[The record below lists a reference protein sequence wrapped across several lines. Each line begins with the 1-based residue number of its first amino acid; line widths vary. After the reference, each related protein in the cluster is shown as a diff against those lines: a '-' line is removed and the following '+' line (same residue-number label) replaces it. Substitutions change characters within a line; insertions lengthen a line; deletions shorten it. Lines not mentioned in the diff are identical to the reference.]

1 MSKNPFTSV
10 TEVSRKIGKNYYDWS
25 HDYNFTG
32 KIGTIYPVFAKYCP
46 AGQSLSIDAIAGLQ
60 FMPMQFPVQSK
71 MKMKL
76 SVWRMPLRAMWK
88 DYTNLVSSQNQPD
101 VQKNYVAPY
110 IDFNHSGAYTDML
123 AVGGLCD
130 YLRIPVSIDSYPYF
144 YLNESAPIQVWDSLT
159 FDDFTP
165 TAGCDVEKDP
175 VFSPHVLGYNP
186 TKDAFQELYL
196 LHTAYSGVEN
206 DLMPGV
212 GTVRPYPVRFEYRMN
227 FSDLDLATSAFN
239 SLRACCVDF
248 TPPALV
254 TQCLQFITCATKKDN
269 DTHVVSGNY
278 CVKVGDIS
286 LDGNSVVISTP
297 SEFTGCMQ
305 NFKAGEYDHPYVC
318 LAVPN
323 SGWIFRGEQSVAGG
337 VRLIANSV
345 SFKVYADPQ
354 VCLNKDNSPYYDSSS
369 PDKEK
374 QLKLS
379 AYPFRMYE
387 AIYNAYIRYIRNNP
401 FKKDGKA
408 VYNEWL
414 PTMEGGADTTPYKL
428 YRCNWAA
435 DAYTTAVQSPQQGV
449 APVVGLSQ
457 ATVMNEDGTGRVIPA
472 ITTEDGRTYGIEF
485 KANEFG
491 LEGVDYT
498 ELGTGAK
505 VAPVYS
511 MYALAQSG
519 ISIEDFR
526 MTNAYQRYLELNMM
540 RGYSYK
546 QIVEGRF
553 EVNVK
558 YDSLLMPEFCGGMTR
573 DVYMSGVQQ
582 NVEQNDGLGTYVG
595 SLGSEAGL
603 AGCRGELGNKIKVY
617 CDEASYVM
625 VLAYVVPQSIYSQ
638 VCPKDFLYRDLLDA
652 WSPEFDQ
659 IGFQPI
665 KYSELCP
672 LQAWTAGHDN
682 LQETFGFQ
690 RPWHEYCE
698 VLDASVGLFNT
709 EMRNFLMHRQFNVVP
724 VLGEKFTTVNPES
737 VDHVFSVTEFTDKY
751 FGQIHF
757 TIDVKSPVS
766 RVVIPSLE

>member
-1 MSKNPFTSV
+1 MAKNPFISV
-10 TEVSRKIGKNYYDWS
+10 SDVTRKIGKNYYDWS

-46 AGQSLSIDAIAGLQ
+46 AGTSLSMDAIAGLQ

-71 MKMKL
+71 MKLKL
-76 SVWRMPLRAMWK
+76 SFWRMPLRAMWK

-101 VQKNYVAPY
+101 VQKNYVAPF

-130 YLRIPVSIDSYPYF
+130 YLRIPCVLRSSLYNAVQSNMNPSQGSLIQCSIGPFVVGTSITFASVDQPTVGVNVEPTRAYAIEIPADI
-144 YLNESAPIQVWDSLT
+144 APETS
-159 FDDFTP
+159 P
-165 TAGCDVEKDP
+165 TA
-175 VFSPHVLGYNP
+175 
-186 TKDAFQELYL
+186 
-196 LHTAYSGVEN
+196 
-206 DLMPGV
+206 
-212 GTVRPYPVRFEYRMN
+212 
-227 FSDLDLATSAFN
+227 
-239 SLRACCVDF
+239 
-248 TPPALV
+248 
-254 TQCLQFITCATKKDN
+254 LQFLGKIRFLSAQAASNAMTALGSNLGSFFQLKVLAVAGTGSKM
-269 DTHVVSGNY
+269 VVSGWLEY
-278 CVKVGDIS
+278 KLR
-286 LDGNSVVISTP
+286 LDGDTIYLECDPGKFVGLLQGFAETNRPKLYVLFPNREYV
-297 SEFTGCMQ
+297 FT
-305 NFKAGEYDHPYVC
+305 Y
-318 LAVPN
+318 PN
-323 SGWIFRGEQSVAGG
+323 SDYAKTTPLWVQGDC
-337 VRLIANSV
+337 RLWSDGYVPVDKNS
-345 SFKVYADPQ
+345 
-354 VCLNKDNSPYYDSSS
+354 SPFYDSSS
-369 PDKEK
+369 ENSQYQKA
-374 QLKLS
+374 LS

-401 FKKDGKA
+401 FKKNGKA

-428 YRCNWAA
+428 HRCNWAA

-457 ATVMNEDGTGRVIPA
+457 ATVLGEDGVSRVVPA
-472 ITTEDGRTYGIEF
+472 ITTEDGKSYGIEF

-505 VAPVYS
+505 VAPVHS
-511 MYALAQSG
+511 MYSLAQSG
-519 ISIEDFR
+519 ISIDDFR

-558 YDSLLMPEFCGGMTR
+558 YDDLLMPEFCGGMTR
-573 DVYMSGVQQ
+573 DVFMSGVQQ
-582 NVEQNDGLGTYVG
+582 NVEDNGGSGTYVG
-595 SLGSEAGL
+595 SLGSEAGV
-603 AGCRGELGNKIKVY
+603 AGCRGELGHKVKIY
-617 CDEASYVM
+617 CDEPSYVM

-638 VCPKDFLYRDLLDA
+638 ICPKDFLYRDLLDA

-665 KYSELCP
+665 RASELFP
-672 LQAWTAGHDN
+672 VQQFAFDKSGIDN
-682 LQETFGFQ
+682 IFGFQ
-690 RPWHEYCE
+690 RPWYEYCE
-698 VLDASVGLFNT
+698 VPDASVGLFNT
-709 EMRNFLMHRQFNVVP
+709 ELSNFLMHRVFSGVP
-724 VLGEKFTTVNPES
+724 QLGEKFTTVNHES
-737 VDHVFSVTEFTDKY
+737 VDHVFSVTEFTDKF

-757 TIDVKSPVS
+757 SIDVKSPVS

>member
-10 TEVSRKIGKNYYDWS
+10 SDVTRKIGKNYYDWS

-46 AGQSLSIDAIAGLQ
+46 AGQSLSIDAVAGLQ

-71 MKMKL
+71 MKLKL
-76 SVWRMPLRAMWK
+76 SFWRMPLRAMWK

-130 YLRIPVSIDSYPYF
+130 YLRIPVTLSLPAHHYASDPVYVKSGFSVYEGAVCSTWQPNSVLKKTRYATPAGSCSKPTRGAFGVLYF
-144 YLNESAPIQVWDSLT
+144 PSSETPVPELSSSSNKISLT
-159 FDDFTP
+159 FDFGSFEERNNFNTCVNQNISESKVAISYYEAASNSFTVSTIYKCVGSHLVSNEKRVVVDFLYSSGSLKYDRSKSLSVLLGFP
-165 TAGCDVEKDP
+165 NSDFVFNISANPSTADSFFKAEFVSFVCDVPE
-175 VFSPHVLGYNP
+175 
-186 TKDAFQELYL
+186 
-196 LHTAYSGVEN
+196 
-206 DLMPGV
+206 
-212 GTVRPYPVRFEYRMN
+212 
-227 FSDLDLATSAFN
+227 
-239 SLRACCVDF
+239 SLNLTRE
-248 TPPALV
+248 T
-254 TQCLQFITCATKKDN
+254 
-269 DTHVVSGNY
+269 
-278 CVKVGDIS
+278 
-286 LDGNSVVISTP
+286 
-297 SEFTGCMQ
+297 
-305 NFKAGEYDHPYVC
+305 
-318 LAVPN
+318 
-323 SGWIFRGEQSVAGG
+323 
-337 VRLIANSV
+337 
-345 SFKVYADPQ
+345 
-354 VCLNKDNSPYYDSSS
+354 SPYFDSSAN
-369 PDKEK
+369 D
-374 QLKLS
+374 QAQRLKLS

-387 AIYNAYIRYIRNNP
+387 AIYNSYIRYVRNNP
-401 FKKDGKA
+401 FKKDGKP

-414 PTMEGGADTTPYKL
+414 PTMDGGADKTPYKL

-457 ATVMNEDGTGRVIPA
+457 AIVTSEDGVSRVIPA
-472 ITTEDGRTYGIEF
+472 ITTEDGRSYGLEYTSD
-485 KANEFG
+485 EFG
-491 LEGVDYT
+491 LTGVDYT
-498 ELGTGAK
+498 ELGTVAK
-505 VAPVYS
+505 VAPVHS
-511 MYALAQSG
+511 MYSLASSG

-558 YDSLLMPEFCGGMTR
+558 YDDLLIPEFCGGMTR
-573 DVYMSGVQQ
+573 DVFMSGVQQ
-582 NVEQNDGLGTYVG
+582 NVEDNGGSGTYIG
-595 SLGSEAGL
+595 SLGSEAGV
-603 AGCRGELGNKIKVY
+603 AGCRGDLGHKVKIY

-625 VLAYVVPQSIYSQ
+625 CLAYVVPQSIYSQ

-665 KYSELCP
+665 KFSEISP
-672 LQAWTAGHDN
+672 VQAWNISKASLN
-682 LQETFGFQ
+682 ETFGFQ
-690 RPWHEYCE
+690 RPWYENCE

-709 EMRNFLMHRQFNVVP
+709 ELRNFLMHRVYSGIPQ
-724 VLGEKFTTVNPES
+724 LSQAFTTVNSES
-737 VDHVFSVTEFTDKY
+737 VDHVFSVTEFTDKF

-757 TIDVKSPVS
+757 SIDVKSPVS

>member
-1 MSKNPFTSV
+1 MAKNPFTSV
-10 TEVSRKIGKNYYDWS
+10 SDVTRKIGKNYYDWS

-46 AGQSLSIDAIAGLQ
+46 AGQSLSIDTVAGLQ

-76 SVWRMPLRAMWK
+76 SFWRMPLRAMWK
-88 DYTNLVSSQNQPD
+88 DYTNLVSSQNHPD
-101 VQKNYVAPY
+101 VQRDYVAPY

-123 AVGGLCD
+123 AVGGMCD
-130 YLRIPVSIDSYPYF
+130 YLRIPVTQNIRSFESYSF
-144 YLNESAPIQVWDSLT
+144 TSTLIGSQKNYLKKANVDCVHFVKGSQINFGVFDEAPT
-159 FDDFTP
+159 
-165 TAGCDVEKDP
+165 
-175 VFSPHVLGYNP
+175 
-186 TKDAFQELYL
+186 
-196 LHTAYSGVEN
+196 
-206 DLMPGV
+206 
-212 GTVRPYPVRFEYRMN
+212 
-227 FSDLDLATSAFN
+227 
-239 SLRACCVDF
+239 
-248 TPPALV
+248 
-254 TQCLQFITCATKKDN
+254 
-269 DTHVVSGNY
+269 
-278 CVKVGDIS
+278 
-286 LDGNSVVISTP
+286 STP
-297 SEFTGCMQ
+297 SGSAIMRLANTGSYLPRKSKELLVSDVEVKIPFSSNDAAAAFVALYNKTYGTECAFQCFSGTYVQGQSYHLANKPSSDSTIELAADNFTVTLR
-305 NFKAGEYDHPYVC
+305 FKDVYLNPVDAPLADSGEIELFVKFPLDNSAAFVQVTPGDYSTTSLDIDFPTISLIC
-318 LAVPN
+318 GSTTLPLA
-323 SGWIFRGEQSVAGG
+323 
-337 VRLIANSV
+337 
-345 SFKVYADPQ
+345 
-354 VCLNKDNSPYYDSSS
+354 KDISPYYDSSS
-369 PDKEK
+369 PNKDK

-401 FKKDGKA
+401 FKKNGKA
-408 VYNEWL
+408 VYNDWL
-414 PTMEGGADTTPYKL
+414 PTMDGGADATPYRL

-435 DAYTTAVQSPQQGV
+435 DAYTTSVQSPQQGV

-457 ATVMNEDGTGRVIPA
+457 ATVVGDDGISRVVPA
-472 ITTEDGRTYGIEF
+472 VTTEDGKSYGIEF
-485 KANEFG
+485 KANEYG

-505 VAPVYS
+505 VAPVHS
-511 MYALAQSG
+511 MYDLTQSG

-558 YDSLLMPEFCGGMTR
+558 YDDLLMPEFCGGMTR
-573 DVYMSGVQQ
+573 DVFMSGVQQ
-582 NVEQNDGLGTYVG
+582 NVEDNGGSGTYIG
-595 SLGSEAGL
+595 SLGSEAGV
-603 AGCRGELGNKIKVY
+603 AGCRGELGNKVKIY
-617 CDEASYVM
+617 CDEPSYVM

-672 LQAWTAGHDN
+672 VESWNTSPDDVN
-682 LQETFGFQ
+682 KTFGFQ

-709 EMRNFLMHRQFNVVP
+709 EMRNFLMHRVFASVP
-724 VLGEKFTTVNPES
+724 QLGEKFTTVNSES
-737 VDHVFSVTEFTDKY
+737 VDHVFSVTEFTDKF

-757 TIDVKSPVS
+757 SIDVKSPVS

>member
-10 TEVSRKIGKNYYDWS
+10 GDVTRKIGKNYYDWS

-46 AGQSLSIDAIAGLQ
+46 AGQSLSIDAVAGLQ

-76 SVWRMPLRAMWK
+76 SFWRMPLRAMWK
-88 DYTNLVSSQNQPD
+88 DYTNLVSSQNQSD
-101 VQKNYVAPY
+101 VQKDYVAPY

-130 YLRIPVSIDSYPYF
+130 YLRIPVVNSSIFYNLPVTLHSQGFKKSWIQTNSNYNTDNISLNLQLGYLPADAQLASCTDFSLLRSFILRTDFSRSSLPVSISPTNLTFSFKLSFSDVGRRDSFLDCLHQVELVNKVGMKIFLTDPSQGSGKNFTPKVLMNVYSSNFVKEDDKTLSYKVLPSSVEGSFVQSQFTSPVLSLCLAVNSSEAIFSGGSGSYEPYF
-144 YLNESAPIQVWDSLT
+144 YLSDASFGSDVSAPISKET
-159 FDDFTP
+159 
-165 TAGCDVEKDP
+165 
-175 VFSPHVLGYNP
+175 
-186 TKDAFQELYL
+186 
-196 LHTAYSGVEN
+196 
-206 DLMPGV
+206 
-212 GTVRPYPVRFEYRMN
+212 
-227 FSDLDLATSAFN
+227 
-239 SLRACCVDF
+239 
-248 TPPALV
+248 
-254 TQCLQFITCATKKDN
+254 
-269 DTHVVSGNY
+269 
-278 CVKVGDIS
+278 
-286 LDGNSVVISTP
+286 
-297 SEFTGCMQ
+297 
-305 NFKAGEYDHPYVC
+305 
-318 LAVPN
+318 
-323 SGWIFRGEQSVAGG
+323 
-337 VRLIANSV
+337 
-345 SFKVYADPQ
+345 
-354 VCLNKDNSPYYDSSS
+354 SPYFDSSS
-369 PDKEK
+369 SKSAQ

-387 AIYNAYIRYIRNNP
+387 AIYNSYIRYIRNNP

-414 PTMEGGADTTPYKL
+414 PTMEGGADKTPYKL
-428 YRCNWAA
+428 HRCNWAA

-457 ATVMNEDGTGRVIPA
+457 ATVVGDDGLSRVVPA
-472 ITTEDGRTYGIEF
+472 ITTEDGKSYGIEF
-485 KANEFG
+485 RANEFG
-491 LEGVDYT
+491 LDGVDYT

-505 VAPVYS
+505 VAPVHS
-511 MYALAQSG
+511 MYGLAQSG

-558 YDSLLMPEFCGGMTR
+558 YDDLLMPEFCGGMTR
-573 DVYMSGVQQ
+573 DVFMSGVQQ
-582 NVEQNDGLGTYVG
+582 NVEDNNGSGTYIG
-595 SLGSEAGL
+595 SLGSEAGV
-603 AGCRGELGNKIKVY
+603 AGCRGDLGHKVKIY
-617 CDEASYVM
+617 CDEPSYVM
-625 VLAYVVPQSIYSQ
+625 ALAYVVPQSIYSQ

-665 KYSELCP
+665 KFSELAP
-672 LQAWTAGHDN
+672 VQAWQKGPDK
-682 LQETFGFQ
+682 LSQTFGFQ
-690 RPWHEYCE
+690 RPWYEYCE
-698 VLDASVGLFNT
+698 VPDASVGLFNT
-709 EMRNFLMHRQFNVVP
+709 ELRNFLMHRVFSSIP
-724 VLGEKFTTVNPES
+724 VLGQDFTTVNPES
-737 VDHVFSVTEFTDKY
+737 VDHVFSVTEFTDKF

-757 TIDVKSPVS
+757 SIDVKSPVS

>member
-1 MSKNPFTSV
+1 MVKNAFTSV
-10 TEVSRKIGKNYYDWS
+10 SDVTRKIGKNYYDWS

-46 AGQSLSIDAIAGLQ
+46 AGQSLSIDAVSGLQ

-71 MKMKL
+71 MKMKI
-76 SVWRMPLRAMWK
+76 SFWRMPLRAMWK

-110 IDFNHSGAYTDML
+110 IDFNHSRAYVDML

-130 YLRIPVSIDSYPYF
+130 YLRIPVTLQSSLYSSDVTFRTLPQDSC
-144 YLNESAPIQVWDSLT
+144 QVGERST
-159 FDDFTP
+159 T
-165 TAGCDVEKDP
+165 
-175 VFSPHVLGYNP
+175 
-186 TKDAFQELYL
+186 
-196 LHTAYSGVEN
+196 SG
-206 DLMPGV
+206 
-212 GTVRPYPVRFEYRMN
+212 F
-227 FSDLDLATSAFN
+227 
-239 SLRACCVDF
+239 
-248 TPPALV
+248 
-254 TQCLQFITCATKKDN
+254 
-269 DTHVVSGNY
+269 
-278 CVKVGDIS
+278 
-286 LDGNSVVISTP
+286 
-297 SEFTGCMQ
+297 
-305 NFKAGEYDHPYVC
+305 
-318 LAVPN
+318 VPN
-323 SGWIFRGEQSVAGG
+323 SLEVGSTFKLVAPPDVSMVDVQSGPTASFGFYTT
-337 VRLIANSV
+337 LNSSAPSV
-345 SFKVYADPQ
+345 SPSRLSVHLELDCSTDIQASYTQYCMTNGFNEETVGCSLVNYSGGKVTGLFRCPPSTIRRVGSIVTIDCPAGSFIGNLTNYDNLDYPAFFLALPNRAPFWFQPEEVGSPVTSYITSITGQFSSDG
-354 VCLNKDNSPYYDSSS
+354 VASLDKNNSPFYDSSS
-369 PDKEK
+369 PNSDK

-387 AIYNAYIRYIRNNP
+387 AIYNSYIRYIRNNP

-414 PTMEGGADTTPYKL
+414 PTMEGGADTTPYRL

-457 ATVMNEDGTGRVIPA
+457 ATVLGEDGVSRVVPA
-472 ITTEDGRTYGIEF
+472 ITTEDGKSYGIEF

-505 VAPVYS
+505 VAPVHS
-511 MYALAQSG
+511 MYSLAQSG

-558 YDSLLMPEFCGGMTR
+558 YDALLMPEFCGGMTR
-573 DVYMSGVQQ
+573 DVFVSGVQQ
-582 NVEQNDGLGTYVG
+582 NVEDNGGSGTYVG
-595 SLGSEAGL
+595 SLGSEAGI
-603 AGCRGELGNKIKVY
+603 AGCRGDLGHKVKIY
-617 CDEASYVM
+617 CDEPSYVM
-625 VLAYVVPQSIYSQ
+625 ALAYVVPQSIYSQ

-665 KYSELCP
+665 KNSELCP
-672 LQAWTAGHDN
+672 VQAWNASPDRLN
-682 LQETFGFQ
+682 DTFGFQ
-690 RPWHEYCE
+690 RPWYEYCE

-709 EMRNFLMHRQFNVVP
+709 EMRNFLMHRLFSSTP
-724 VLGEKFTTVNPES
+724 VLGERFTTVSPES
-737 VDHVFSVTEFTDKY
+737 VDHVFSVTEFTDKF

-757 TIDVKSPVS
+757 SIDVKSPVS

>member
-1 MSKNPFTSV
+1 MAKNPFTSV
-10 TEVSRKIGKNYYDWS
+10 SDVTRKIGKNYYDWS

-46 AGQSLSIDAIAGLQ
+46 AGQSLSIDAVAGLQ

-76 SVWRMPLRAMWK
+76 SFWRMPLRAMWK

-101 VQKNYVAPY
+101 VQKNYIAPY

-130 YLRIPVSIDSYPYF
+130 YLRIPCV
-144 YLNESAPIQVWDSLT
+144 LNEINWGA
-159 FDDFTP
+159 
-165 TAGCDVEKDP
+165 
-175 VFSPHVLGYNP
+175 
-186 TKDAFQELYL
+186 
-196 LHTAYSGVEN
+196 
-206 DLMPGV
+206 
-212 GTVRPYPVRFEYRMN
+212 
-227 FSDLDLATSAFN
+227 
-239 SLRACCVDF
+239 
-248 TPPALV
+248 
-254 TQCLQFITCATKKDN
+254 
-269 DTHVVSGNY
+269 
-278 CVKVGDIS
+278 
-286 LDGNSVVISTP
+286 
-297 SEFTGCMQ
+297 
-305 NFKAGEYDHPYVC
+305 
-318 LAVPN
+318 
-323 SGWIFRGEQSVAGG
+323 
-337 VRLIANSV
+337 SV
-345 SFKVYADPQ
+345 SFPSGRTVAAHKTGVFTSVVAGTNIGNQVADSPAGGTCLAPSAGYYVPYDVDSSIHLTPTVDVSSLVYSLYLSFSSEVRMIDFKQCVDLAITTKNVGLVFTNVSSPFTVVGKCIAYKCEHIIDTYTLRIDMKLDSGSMVYSPGTSIRASFFFPNSDFCFDIPANPSSELSYPKWNSSRLD
-354 VCLNKDNSPYYDSSS
+354 VTSVGTSRLDSNTSPYYDSSS
-369 PDKEK
+369 ENSEK

-401 FKKDGKA
+401 FKKGGKA

-414 PTMEGGADTTPYKL
+414 PTMEGGADKTPYKL
-428 YRCNWAA
+428 HRCNWAA

-449 APVVGLSQ
+449 APLVGLSQ
-457 ATVMNEDGTGRVIPA
+457 ATVVGEDGISRVVPA
-472 ITTEDGRTYGIEF
+472 ITTEDGKVYGVEF

-491 LEGVDYT
+491 IEGVNYT

-505 VAPVYS
+505 VAPVHS
-511 MYALAQSG
+511 MYGLSQSG

-558 YDSLLMPEFCGGMTR
+558 YDDLLMPEFCGGMTR
-573 DVYMSGVQQ
+573 DVFVSGVQQ
-582 NVEQNDGLGTYVG
+582 NVEDNGGSGTYIG
-595 SLGSEAGL
+595 SLGSEAGI
-603 AGCRGELGNKIKVY
+603 AGCRGDLGHKVKIY

-665 KYSELCP
+665 KNSELCP
-672 LQAWTAGHDN
+672 VESWNVSPDKLN
-682 LQETFGFQ
+682 ETFGFQ

-709 EMRNFLMHRQFNVVP
+709 EMRNFLMHRVFSSVP
-724 VLGEKFTTVNPES
+724 QLGEKFTTVNPES
-737 VDHVFSVTEFTDKY
+737 VDHVFSVTEFTDKF

-757 TIDVKSPVS
+757 SIDVKSPVS

>member
-1 MSKNPFTSV
+1 MAKNPFTSV
-10 TEVSRKIGKNYYDWS
+10 SDVTRKIGKNYYDWS

-46 AGQSLSIDAIAGLQ
+46 AGQSLSIDTVAGLQ

-76 SVWRMPLRAMWK
+76 SFWRMPLRAMWK

-101 VQKNYVAPY
+101 VQKDYVAPY

-123 AVGGLCD
+123 AVGGICD
-130 YLRIPVSIDSYPYF
+130 YLRIPVTQNIRSFESYSFTSTLIGSNKF
-144 YLNESAPIQVWDSLT
+144 YLRKANVDCVSFVKGSQINFGVFDEAPTEIPSGSAILRLANTGSYLPRKSKELLISDVEVKIPFSSNSAAAAFVALYDKTYGTECAFQCFSGTYVQGQSYHLANKPSSDSTIELAADNFTVTLRFKDVYLNPVNAPSAESGEIELFVKFPLDNSAAFVQITSGDYSTTSLDIDFPIVSLICGSTTLSLT
-159 FDDFTP
+159 
-165 TAGCDVEKDP
+165 KD
-175 VFSPHVLGYNP
+175 
-186 TKDAFQELYL
+186 
-196 LHTAYSGVEN
+196 
-206 DLMPGV
+206 
-212 GTVRPYPVRFEYRMN
+212 
-227 FSDLDLATSAFN
+227 
-239 SLRACCVDF
+239 
-248 TPPALV
+248 
-254 TQCLQFITCATKKDN
+254 I
-269 DTHVVSGNY
+269 
-278 CVKVGDIS
+278 
-286 LDGNSVVISTP
+286 
-297 SEFTGCMQ
+297 
-305 NFKAGEYDHPYVC
+305 
-318 LAVPN
+318 
-323 SGWIFRGEQSVAGG
+323 
-337 VRLIANSV
+337 
-345 SFKVYADPQ
+345 
-354 VCLNKDNSPYYDSSS
+354 SPYYDSSS
-369 PDKEK
+369 PDKDK

-401 FKKDGKA
+401 FKKNGKA
-408 VYNEWL
+408 VYNDWL

-435 DAYTTAVQSPQQGV
+435 DAYTTSVQSPQQGV
-449 APVVGLSQ
+449 APIVGLSQ
-457 ATVMNEDGTGRVIPA
+457 ATVVGDDGISRVVPA
-472 ITTEDGRTYGIEF
+472 ITTEDGKSYGIEF
-485 KANEFG
+485 RANDFG

-505 VAPVYS
+505 VAPVHS
-511 MYALAQSG
+511 MYDLTQSG

-558 YDSLLMPEFCGGMTR
+558 YDDLLMPEFCGGMTR
-573 DVYMSGVQQ
+573 DVFMSGVQQ
-582 NVEQNDGLGTYVG
+582 NVEDNGGSGTYVG
-595 SLGSEAGL
+595 SLGSEAGV
-603 AGCRGELGNKIKVY
+603 AGCRGELGNKVKIY
-617 CDEASYVM
+617 CDEPSYVM
-625 VLAYVVPQSIYSQ
+625 VLVYVVPQSIYSQ

-665 KYSELCP
+665 RYSELCP
-672 LQAWTAGHDN
+672 VESWNTSPDDVN
-682 LQETFGFQ
+682 KTFGFQ
-690 RPWHEYCE
+690 RPWYEYCE

-709 EMRNFLMHRQFNVVP
+709 EMRNFLMHRVFSSVP
-724 VLGEKFTTVNPES
+724 QLGEKFTTVNSES
-737 VDHVFSVTEFTDKY
+737 VDHVFSVIEFTDKF

-757 TIDVKSPVS
+757 SIDVKSPVS